1 MCAQM
6 LTSSKGGE
14 LISFK
19 VNGEERI
26 HQGENCIDENG
37 KIYWKRHSPVLFPI
51 VGKLK
56 KNTTLIGGRTFEI
69 MQHGFAR
76 DMEFE
81 PITKLDNF
89 HSYVLKSNKY
99 TIARY
104 PYEFALYNTYRTEG
118 NKLTTIYKVVN
129 TGLINLPFGIGG
141 HPAFKI
147 DQEELKQGHYYLEF
161 EEPEEK
167 IHFLYLVDGLIGTDY
182 ARNRVMEKKFI
193 PLDSHTFDNDAL
205 IMKNITS
212 HKISL
217 VNYAMKKR
225 LLTMDFTGF
234 AYLAIWSKPNAPFI
248 CIEPWYATADS
259 IKSSGVFTQK
269 PDLISLKTDEEFEC
283 KYTVEFFWF
292 GSQGTV
298 PTETNVAHRGL
309 SPTRQM
315 R

>member
-26 HQGENCIDENG
+26 HQGENCTDENG

-234 AYLAIWSKPNAPFI
+234 PYLAIWSKPNAPFI

-283 KYTVEFFWF
+283 KYTVEFF
-292 GSQGTV
+292 
-298 PTETNVAHRGL
+298 
-309 SPTRQM
+309 
-315 R
+315 